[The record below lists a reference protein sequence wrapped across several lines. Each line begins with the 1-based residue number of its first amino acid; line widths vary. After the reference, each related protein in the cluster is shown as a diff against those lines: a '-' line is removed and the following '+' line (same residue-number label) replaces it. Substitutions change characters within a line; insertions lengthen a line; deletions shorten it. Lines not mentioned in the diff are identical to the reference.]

1 MMLAILFCSIA
12 GPRPPFLS
20 APMPPV
26 ALGAFVAKGSWAD
39 DEPEEETAPPPAAPV
54 FSNTVAPHSS
64 GGNVSGGNV
73 SGGKPIPSS
82 GPWILFVANLP
93 FDAVESAL
101 ESHFEDCGVLNVR
114 LVRHRDTGRVRNAY
128 VELKDADGL
137 RKALTHDGK
146 NLSGRPL
153 RLDVG
158 EARRNEA
165 SAGASGGAHAGTL
178 GW

>member
-39 DEPEEETAPPPAAPV
+39 DEPEEETAPPAAPLS
-54 FSNTVAPHSS
+54 SNTVAPHSS

-73 SGGKPIPSS
+73 SGEKPIPSS

-146 NLSGRPL
+146 NLAGRPL